1 MKLLALVTLYRPSP
15 GVEERMATYAL
26 HADALLLWDNTP
38 GGSSLSLPEAVRRK
52 VAWWRKGPNTG
63 IGQAL
68 NEALRKAEAGGYT
81 HLLTMD
87 QDSAFADNSFQAYIM
102 QISSVEREAGSFPA
116 PRVYV
121 PAINRPAADEPPCRT
136 SGFII
141 SGTVFPLET
150 LLRVGA
156 FNEKLV
162 IDAIDVDYACRLRE
176 AGGTVVR
183 IAQGSLRHELGYPL
197 SRRILC
203 WRPVSLNYSPLRVY
217 YIARNFLY
225 LQRRH
230 PGHIDRRLVRKLVWM
245 RPLYILLM
253 ERQKTEKLRAWLA
266 GVRHGLHDDLSRD
279 AYFERMNNP

>member
-1 MKLLALVTLYRPSP
+1 MKLLALVTLYHPSP
-15 GVEERMATYAL
+15 GAEERLATYAP

-38 GGSSLSLPEAVRRK
+38 GGSCLSLPEAVRRK
-52 VAWWRKGPNTG
+52 LLRWRKGPNTG

-68 NEALRKAEAGGYT
+68 NEALREAEAGGYT

-87 QDSAFADNSFQAYIM
+87 QDSAFAEGSFLTYMNAMEQA
-102 QISSVEREAGSFPA
+102 SDSFPA
-116 PRVYV
+116 PCVYV

-141 SGTVFPLET
+141 SGTVFPVET
-150 LLRVGA
+150 LRRVGR

-162 IDAIDVDYACRLRE
+162 IDALDVDYACRLHE
-176 AGGTVVR
+176 AGGTVVC

-203 WRPVSLNYSPLRVY
+203 WHPVSLNYSPLRVY
-217 YIARNFLY
+217 YIARNFLF
-225 LQRRH
+225 LQKKY
-230 PGHIDRRLVRKLVWM
+230 PGHIDQRLVRKLVWM

-253 ERQKTEKLRAWLA
+253 ERDKAEKLRAWLA
-266 GVRHGLHDDLSRD
+266 GVRHGLRGDLARD
-279 AYFERMNNP
+279 AYFERMMNP

>member
-1 MKLLALVTLYRPSP
+1 MKLLALVTLYHPSP
-15 GVEERMATYAL
+15 GAEERLATYAP

-38 GGSSLSLPEAVRRK
+38 GGSCLSLPEAVRRK
-52 VAWWRKGPNTG
+52 LLRWRKGPNTG

-68 NEALRKAEAGGYT
+68 NEALREAEAGGYT

-87 QDSAFADNSFQAYIM
+87 QDSAFAEGSFLTYMNAMEQA
-102 QISSVEREAGSFPA
+102 SDSFPA
-116 PRVYV
+116 PCVYV

-136 SGFII
+136 SGFIL
-141 SGTVFPLET
+141 SGTVFPVET
-150 LLRVGA
+150 LHRVGE
-156 FNEKLV
+156 FNGKLV

-183 IAQGSLRHELGYPL
+183 IVQGSLHHELGYPL
-197 SRRILC
+197 SRRILW

-230 PGHIDRRLVRKLVWM
+230 PGRIDRRLVRKLVWM

-253 ERQKTEKLRAWLA
+253 ERQKAEKLRAWLA
-266 GVRHGLHDDLSRD
+266 GVRHGLRGDLERD
-279 AYFERMNNP
+279 AFFERMSNP

>member
-1 MKLLALVTLYRPSP
+1 MKLLALVTLYHPSP
-15 GVEERMATYAL
+15 GAEERLATYAS

-38 GGSSLSLPEAVRRK
+38 GGSCLSLPEAVRRK
-52 VAWWRKGPNTG
+52 LLRWRKGPNTG

-68 NEALRKAEAGGYT
+68 NEALCEAEAGGYT

-87 QDSAFADNSFQAYIM
+87 QDSAFA
-102 QISSVEREAGSFPA
+102 EGSFPTYMNA
-116 PRVYV
+116 MEQASDSFPALCVYV

-141 SGTVFPLET
+141 SGTVFPVET
-150 LLRVGA
+150 LRRVGR

-162 IDAIDVDYACRLRE
+162 IDALDVDYACRLRE

-203 WRPVSLNYSPLRVY
+203 WHPVSLNYSPLRVY
-217 YIARNFLY
+217 YIARNFLF
-225 LQRRH
+225 LQKKY

-253 ERQKTEKLRAWLA
+253 ERSKAEKLRAWLA
-266 GVRHGLHDDLSRD
+266 GVRHGLRGDLARD
-279 AYFERMNNP
+279 AYFERMMNP